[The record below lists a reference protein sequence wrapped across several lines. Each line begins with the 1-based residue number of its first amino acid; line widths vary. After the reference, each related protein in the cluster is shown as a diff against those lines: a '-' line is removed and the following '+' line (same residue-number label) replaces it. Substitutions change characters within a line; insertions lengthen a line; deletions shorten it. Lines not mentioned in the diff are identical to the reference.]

1 MFALALRAAIVAAFE
16 IAANVP
22 TLYAYASWAEKWVA
36 KIRLID
42 PEGDQW
48 LGFIIRKR
56 LRPFYPRKRTFIG
69 AIRIS
74 AKC

>member
-16 IAANVP
+16 IAAKVP
-22 TLYAYASWAEKWVA
+22 TLYAYASWVELWVA

-48 LGFIIRKR
+48 LGFTIRKR
-56 LRPFYPRKRTFIG
+56 LSPPHFCSSYRP
-69 AIRIS
+69 
-74 AKC
+74 